1 MIRFVIYKN
10 KLIYIH
16 IVVVILQAV
25 CYQNMSA
32 RKTKTPANYPPVTI
46 YQSRWLKYPN
56 NPLKESRKKK
66 RQVSD
71 AKDHQDFFTQFYTAC
86 KYGEPGQEK
95 KREEEKEDEQEVL
108 ELAINPKQIIKNRQK
123 RQQVAFHHLAAILE
137 KEETQKAQ
145 KEQRRH
151 AQAVEKER
159 ATEAERKKQMGE
171 KKEAMA
177 EMKQFNTYIEEKKRQ
192 RDLWEKQIRN
202 DWIVEA
208 LRC

>member
-1 MIRFVIYKN
+1 MTKN
-10 KLIYIH
+10 I
-16 IVVVILQAV
+16 VILQAV
-25 CYQNMSA
+25 YYQNMSA

-56 NPLKESRKKK
+56 KLLKESRRKE
-66 RQVSD
+66 SD
-71 AKDHQDFFTQFYTAC
+71 ARDHQDFFIQCYTAC
-86 KYGEPGQEK
+86 KNGEPGQEM
-95 KREEEKEDEQEVL
+95 KRDEEKEAQDEQEAIQ
-108 ELAINPKQIIKNRQK
+108 LAINPKQIIKNRQK
-123 RQQVAFHHLAAILE
+123 RQQAAYDHLAAILE
-137 KEETQKAQ
+137 EEETQKAQ

-171 KKEAMA
+171 KKEAMV
-177 EMKQFNTYIEEKKRQ
+177 EMRKFNTYIEEKKRQ

-208 LRC
+208 SRC